1 MNFFL
6 KKYQFHFLLI
16 LVGISCLIALIGFL
30 DIEAQTLIFPDA
42 SNYNEAATNL
52 YWYYRVHYYRPILMS
67 AIYGVPLIVGA
78 SEIDLY
84 IIAVGINIFL
94 WLWTILLLFAIF
106 CQYVSEKTA
115 FWFSVTFIFY
125 IGIALYNFHFLA
137 EIPFLFFL
145 VLGFYFLQK
154 YNQTKV
160 VKWLVISLSV
170 IVLSIL
176 IKPGSKFFAIIM
188 LLYFAKILFSHY
200 KQKIILFL
208 YASIGL
214 CFIQA
219 AGLKYQFGD
228 FTISYIDSVTF
239 YNYLFSKA
247 DCFRNDTEFDQM
259 NNPRADFLFTHK
271 VHEQKKIAT
280 ADIKEQLQNNKLN
293 VLKAY
298 VDNFVWNSI
307 SANSVPMAYSNVKG
321 TKKFEQTQ
329 SVLFWISKYQNRI
342 MTILGLLLS
351 LVTLWKFHKDAFL
364 LFTAFF
370 ILYIFGISGISS
382 NQGDRFHIITYP
394 FTLILLVNYIN
405 KMSSFKI

>member
-1 MNFFL
+1 MI
-6 KKYQFHFLLI
+6 LI
-16 LVGISCLIALIGFL
+16 GIAWLVALINVL
-30 DIEAQTLIFPDA
+30 DIQAQTLIFPDA
-42 SNYNEAATNL
+42 TNYNEAATNL
-52 YWYYRVHYYRPILMS
+52 YLHYKGHYYRPILMA

-84 IIAVGINIFL
+84 TIAVGINIFL
-94 WLWTILLLFAIF
+94 WLWTILLFFAIF
-106 CQYVSEKTA
+106 CKYVSKKNA
-115 FWFSVTFIFY
+115 FWFSVAFIFF

-137 EIPFLFFL
+137 EIPFLFSL

-160 VKWLVISLSV
+160 VTWLVIALS
-170 IVLSIL
+170 IIFLSIL

-188 LLYFAKILFSHY
+188 LLYFAKILLSHY
-200 KQKIILFL
+200 KQKIMLFL

-219 AGLKYQFGD
+219 ALVKDQFGD

-247 DCFRNDTEFDQM
+247 DGYRNGKEFDHM

-271 VHEQKKIAT
+271 VHEQKKIAN

-298 VDNFVWNSI
+298 VDNFVWNSV
-307 SANSVPMAYSNVKG
+307 SANIVPIAYSNVKG
-321 TKKFEQTQ
+321 SKKFEQSQ
-329 SVLFWISKYQNRI
+329 SVLIWISKYQNRI
-342 MTILGLLLS
+342 MTILGIILS
-351 LVTLWKFHKDAFL
+351 LVTLRKFHKDAFL
-364 LFTAFF
+364 LFTALF

-382 NQGDRFHIITYP
+382 NEGDRFHIITYP
-394 FTLILLVNYIN
+394 FTLVLLVNYL
-405 KMSSFKI
+405 KLHRSLHYFK